1 MTHPFDPTRGIIVV
15 QAELFG
21 PVGST
26 ILSLAL
32 DTGATATMINVA
44 PLATIGYDLSAS
56 ADLVQVTTGSSVEY
70 VRCIRVDRIKALG
83 HMREGLPVLAHTL
96 PTSATIDGLLGIDFM
111 QGRKLIVDFDLAAV
125 SLL

>member
-1 MTHPFDPTRGIIVV
+1 MTHPFDPKRGVIVV

-21 PVGST
+21 PVGSAV
-26 ILSLAL
+26 LSLAL

-44 PLATIGYDLSAS
+44 PLAAIGCDLSPS
-56 ADLVQVTTGSSVEY
+56 AEFVQVTTGSSVEY
-70 VRCIRVDRIKALG
+70 VRRVRVDRIKALD
-83 HMREGLPVLAHTL
+83 HMRDGLPVLAHTL

-111 QGRKLIVDFDLAAV
+111 QGRKLIVDFGLAAV